1 MLYFVRVEPLRRD
14 VKADEIKD
22 LLRDFGTIYRVVV
35 HRASP
40 FPRYNR
46 ISKQKDIFDAT
57 YAIVSY
63 TDRHASLMAIS
74 NLDNTLYA
82 HNLCTIKPPFFQ
94 EASVYQA
101 VLPDCRSGEDGRN
114 GSPSSDPYS
123 RARASVPASAVGQ
136 PPCIKKTLWQF
147 IRVL

>member
-74 NLDNTLYA
+74 NLDNTLK
-82 HNLCTIKPPFFQ
+82 HPFTKQFYPIV
-94 EASVYQA
+94 EVAKMGGMEVRRAIRIREHVPVYPLVQWGN
-101 VLPDCRSGEDGRN
+101 R
-114 GSPSSDPYS
+114 
-123 RARASVPASAVGQ
+123 RA
-136 PPCIKKTLWQF
+136 
-147 IRVL
+147 